1 MFVFAYNSDMSF
13 PNRIRQIRQ
22 GVGDNQAEFAKRF
35 SVQRGAVTLW
45 ESGKSSPT
53 IKTAA
58 EIARVGNVSLDWL
71 VNGEEKQEA
80 KMSDD
85 ETRLIVAF
93 QSLGKDEKAAIMMA
107 IMDLLL
113 AARMK

>member
-1 MFVFAYNSDMSF
+1 MSF

-22 GVGDNQAEFAKRF
+22 AVGDNQAEFAKRF
-35 SVQRGAVTLW
+35 SMQRGAVALW

-53 IKTAA
+53 VKTTA

-71 VNGEEKQEA
+71 INGEEKPEV

-85 ETRLIVAF
+85 ETRLVTAF

-113 AARMK
+113 ASRMK